1 MLVAIQSLL
10 KEGIVLVLDFDAFQN
25 YTHHSIM
32 ILKVARN
39 LHLLS
44 TSTFVN
50 SLRIC

>member
-10 KEGIVLVLDFDAFQN
+10 KEEIVLVLDFDAFQN

-32 ILKVARN
+32 ILRVECN

-44 TSTFVN
+44 MSTFVTA
-50 SLRIC
+50 